1 MAISGKAIMKPR
13 YRPIAAPEP
22 KLALCERAPENAPVT
37 QMTAAT
43 PHPIQ
48 KMEGIK
54 SAAYRTDNGEGIHAR
69 SRKLHPIDMT
79 QGKNSKLIL
88 AAMIFA
94 VSMTFIDQTIVAIS
108 LPTIQ
113 GDVHLSTTG
122 SQWIINGYLLSL
134 SALFAFGGRLADI
147 AGHRRMVVIG
157 VIIFATASAL
167 CGATPTGS
175 AAEAWLIFFRI
186 IQGAGAA
193 LMFPAALAIVLD
205 SFPVAE
211 RGRAMAIFF
220 GIAGGLTSIG
230 PIAGGYLTEW
240 TWRSIFWINIPVA
253 IIALFLTW
261 KAKPAENRHPG
272 KIDYKGTVLV
282 CGGMGLLVL
291 GLQQSAIWGW
301 GDVKTWASIVIGV
314 AILVWFVFDQLNATN
329 PLLRLRIFENRAFAV
344 DCAVLFFLMIA
355 FVPLFFFA
363 SEYAQI
369 SLGESASET
378 GLYLLIFFAGFAT
391 ATQWGGKMLDRIG
404 ARRPVVL
411 GCAVGAIGFYLWGK
425 SMTHLSVSE
434 QWYYI
439 VIAGAGVGLVLSPAN
454 TDALNRVARDRYG
467 EATGITQTV
476 RNFGSSL
483 GLAILGSLLIT
494 WNKSNLESA
503 LGAKGVPKVKADAV
517 AECVSQGEA
526 ACHSVGSA
534 LGSKAGEVFS
544 AVPMAFAEATRDV
557 FYGMAIALAIAFVIA
572 LKFMPGGKVEEGDIP
587 ADEAAPESA

>member
-1 MAISGKAIMKPR
+1 M
-13 YRPIAAPEP
+13 
-22 KLALCERAPENAPVT
+22 NA
-37 QMTAAT
+37 TA
-43 PHPIQ
+43 
-48 KMEGIK
+48 
-54 SAAYRTDNGEGIHAR
+54 
-69 SRKLHPIDMT
+69 
-79 QGKNSKLIL
+79 GKNSKLIL

-113 GDVHLSTTG
+113 DDVHLSTTG

-157 VIIFATASAL
+157 IVVFAVSSAL

-175 AAEAWLIFFRI
+175 AAEAWLIVFRI

-193 LMFPAALAIVLD
+193 IMFPAALAIVLEA
-205 SFPVAE
+205 FPVSQ

-240 TWRSIFWINIPVA
+240 TWRSIFWINVPVA
-253 IIALFLTW
+253 IVALVLTFM
-261 KAKPAENRHPG
+261 AKPDDTKHPA
-272 KIDYKGTVLV
+272 KLDYRGTLLV

-314 AILVWFVFDQLNATN
+314 AILVWFVKDQLSSKN
-329 PLLRLRIFENRAFAV
+329 PLLRLRIFENRAFAI

-391 ATQWGGKMLDRIG
+391 ATQWGGKMLDSVG

-411 GCAVGAIGFYLWGK
+411 GCAVGAVGFFLWGK

-439 VIAGAGVGLVLSPAN
+439 VIAGLGVGLVLSPAN
-454 TDALNRVARDRYG
+454 TDALNRVPRSRYG

-503 LGAKGVPKVKADAV
+503 ASAKGLSKDKADAV
-517 AECVSQGEA
+517 GECISQGEA
-526 ACHSVGSA
+526 ACQKVGHA
-534 LGSKAGEVFS
+534 LGSKAGEIFS
-544 AVPMAFAEATRDV
+544 AVPMSFAEATRDV

-572 LKFMPGGKVEEGDIP
+572 LKFMPGGKVEEGDVPEDEP
-587 ADEAAPESA
+587 AAA

>member
-1 MAISGKAIMKPR
+1 MK
-13 YRPIAAPEP
+13 
-22 KLALCERAPENAPVT
+22 
-37 QMTAAT
+37 AAT

-54 SAAYRTDNGEGIHAR
+54 SAPYRTDKAEGIHQRLRNLSAMNAT
-69 SRKLHPIDMT
+69 S
-79 QGKNSKLIL
+79 GKNSKLIL

-157 VIIFATASAL
+157 VIVFATASAL

-175 AAEAWLIFFRI
+175 AAEAWLIVFRI

-253 IIALFLTW
+253 LIALFLTW

-301 GDVKTWASIVIGV
+301 GDVKTWASIIVGV
-314 AILVWFVFDQLNATN
+314 AILVWFVFDQLNASN

-411 GCAVGAIGFYLWGK
+411 GCAVAAVGFYLWGK

-494 WNKSNLESA
+494 WNKSNLESI
-503 LGAKGVPKVKADAV
+503 LGAKGVPKPKADAV

-526 ACHSVGSA
+526 ACQSVGQA
-534 LGSKAGEVFS
+534 LGPKAGEVFS

-572 LKFMPGGKVEEGDIP
+572 LKFMPGGKVEEGDVP
-587 ADEAAPESA
+587 AAEAAPESA